1 MTNNNNTTMTL
12 TPKCA
17 AGVDNRRRL
26 LSLEKDNEEQW
37 EVINQLRNRPPVW
50 ATAIIS
56 LLTFLLG
63 CSLTYA
69 ALIVRTV
76 K

>member
-1 MTNNNNTTMTL
+1 MPETEQCVLGATNKTRIL
-12 TPKCA
+12 
-17 AGVDNRRRL
+17 GLEVDTNKQWL
-26 LSLEKDNEEQW
+26 AIEE
-37 EVINQLRNRPPVW
+37 IKKRPPVW

-56 LLTFLLG
+56 VLSFLLG

-69 ALIVRTV
+69 ALI